1 MIRFGRRAL
10 LAVAVGLAPAVCLRA
25 LGPQTTAAAPGVSLD
40 EFLRLSHRL
49 VGRTNLDAQVA
60 ATYFNALIADAAN
73 VPLLA
78 RLGHGPG
85 TDLTPAHLALE
96 RTIVEWWY
104 TGTYSVAGERR
115 LATHTGAL
123 MWAALGMPA
132 PGTCAAPFGAWSRPP
147 RVIA

>member
-1 MIRFGRRAL
+1 MTRFTRRAFL
-10 LAVAVGLAPAVCLRA
+10 LVAVLLAPAVRLGA
-25 LGPQTTAAAPGVSLD
+25 LGRQTRTPAISLD
-40 EFLRLSHRL
+40 EFVRLSQRL
-49 VGRTNLDAQVA
+49 LGRPNLDARVA

-78 RLGHGPG
+78 RLALGSG

-96 RTIVEWWY
+96 RTIIEWWY
-104 TGTYSVAGERR
+104 TGTYMIGGERR

-132 PGTCAAPFGAWSRPP
+132 PGVCTGTFGAWARPP
-147 RVIA
+147 RPIA